1 MPRKYTDSRAVAAR
15 PVFNRTAADPLFQFA
30 ETARALRFAA
40 ARDAMNRA
48 WTQLGG
54 ARSPLGLSLH
64 RQLKVE
70 GSADDPFE
78 HCAVFRGGVLT
89 LSDDGRYASV
99 NTIEE
104 VDLSCVGVEW
114 LGPVERRRPLAGV
127 IAAFGPASGSVD
139 VRCFPERGALAAPGD
154 QARLAAFELPI
165 VRGGRMQ
172 DYWVWVALVDGDGA
186 DVASAIDGVAGRLRR
201 AILSAAGG
209 ATGELAEGLVQRRSF
224 KDSVVGAV
232 VAQPGAPGAETVA
245 GRVHVSSPVCLRV
258 HWSALGPRPAAPR
271 PRRESDGHTVI
282 AGWTHR
288 LTVSHSDA
296 GSSGQAGQSEDNRC
310 ALFLR
315 AETRVE
321 RREIEVQIPGP
332 GTFRESSRSANE

>member
-1 MPRKYTDSRAVAAR
+1 MSQNFTNSRAVAAR
-15 PVFNRTAADPLFQFA
+15 PVFSRKAVDPLFQFA

-40 ARDAMNRA
+40 ARDAMSRA

-54 ARSPLGLSLH
+54 ARSPLGLPLH
-64 RQLKVE
+64 RQIKVE

-99 NTIEE
+99 EAIEE

-114 LGPVERRRPLAGV
+114 LAPAGARRPLAGV

-139 VRCFPERGALAAPGD
+139 VRCFPERGALAAPGGE
-154 QARLAAFELPI
+154 ARLAAFELPL

-172 DYWVWVALVDGDGA
+172 DYWVWVALVDGA
-186 DVASAIDGVAGRLRR
+186 AEDVASAIDGVASRLRR
-201 AILSAAGG
+201 AILNAAGEAG
-209 ATGELAEGLVQRRSF
+209 GELAEGLVQRRSF
-224 KDSVVGAV
+224 KDSVVEAAVAEAGASH
-232 VAQPGAPGAETVA
+232 AETAA
-245 GRVHVSSPVCLRV
+245 GRVRVSSPVCLRV

-288 LTVSHSDA
+288 LTVSGDA
-296 GSSGQAGQSEDNRC
+296 GSRSEVAPSDDDRC

-321 RREIEVQIPGP
+321 RRGIEVEIPGP
-332 GTFRESSRSANE
+332 GTFRQSSRPANE

>member
-1 MPRKYTDSRAVAAR
+1 MPRNFTDSRAVAAR
-15 PVFNRTAADPLFQFA
+15 HVFNRRATDPLFQFA

-54 ARSPLGLSLH
+54 ARSPLGLSLY
-64 RQLKVE
+64 RQIKVE

-89 LSDDGRYASV
+89 LSDDGRYASA

-104 VDLSCVGVEW
+104 VDLSCVGLEW
-114 LGPVERRRPLAGV
+114 LGPAGARRPLAGV

-139 VRCFPERGALAAPGD
+139 VRCFPERGALASPGD
-154 QARLAAFELPI
+154 GARLAAFELPL

-172 DYWVWVALVDGDGA
+172 DYWVWVALVDGDAA

-201 AILSAAGG
+201 AILSAVGG
-209 ATGELAEGLVQRRSF
+209 ASGDLAEGLVQRRSF
-224 KDSVVGAV
+224 KDSVVEAV
-232 VAQPGAPGAETVA
+232 VAEPGAPDGGTAA
-245 GRVHVSSPVCLRV
+245 GRVRVSPPICLRV

-288 LTVSHSDA
+288 LTVCDGDA
-296 GSSGQAGQSEDNRC
+296 GSAGQMGDERC
-310 ALFLR
+310 TLFMR
-315 AETRVE
+315 AQTRVE
-321 RREIEVQIPGP
+321 RREIEVEIPGP

>member
-1 MPRKYTDSRAVAAR
+1 MPRDFTNGSTLAAR
-15 PVFNRTAADPLFQFA
+15 RVFNRTAPDPLFQLA
-30 ETARALRFAA
+30 ETTRALRFAA

-64 RQLKVE
+64 RQIKVE

-89 LSDDGRYASV
+89 LSDNGRYATV
-99 NTIEE
+99 DAIEE

-114 LGPVERRRPLAGV
+114 LGPAETRRPLAGV

-154 QARLAAFELPI
+154 GARLAAFELPV

-172 DYWVWVALVDGDGA
+172 DYWVWVALVDGDPA
-186 DVASAIDGVAGRLRR
+186 DVGWAIDGIGGRLRR
-201 AILSAAGG
+201 AILTAADG
-209 ATGELAEGLVQRRSF
+209 ASGDLAEGLVQRRSF
-224 KDSVVGAV
+224 KDTVVEAV
-232 VAQPGAPGAETVA
+232 VAGQGGYDAGA
-245 GRVHVSSPVCLRV
+245 GRVRVSAPVCLRV

-271 PRRESDGHTVI
+271 PRRESDGHATI

-288 LTVSHSDA
+288 LTVSGAA
-296 GSSGQAGQSEDNRC
+296 GQTGQSEDDRC
-310 ALFLR
+310 VLFLR
-315 AETRVE
+315 AQTRVE
-321 RREIEVQIPGP
+321 RRDIEVEIPGP
-332 GTFRESSRSANE
+332 GTFRDSSRPANE